1 MKKIT
6 NSALIPFLV
15 LLLSLILWSCEQGI
29 SAENAIPSL
38 EGSVISSE
46 KKEAQEAIIKE
57 YHQEC
62 ALNFPLFSQ
71 ERQKCLDAGLA
82 KDPSI
87 AYLWQQKAMPLF
99 KQRKYEAGMEFI
111 DKAVEYDPQRYLPY
125 RAFIKCIFAKTY
137 RAAITDFEAC
147 LERYGNSYVMDHTYK
162 FHIAL
167 SYLQLNDFE
176 KAESIFA
183 EDIKEQREEW
193 GEDGAHH
200 LDLFYYGISKYEQ
213 GKYEEAIAEF
223 NQALKL
229 YPDFAEVQYYKSF
242 SLMYLGREAEAMEL
256 YETAREN
263 GLAGNTINE
272 DNVIYERY
280 PYQLQ
285 WR

>member
-6 NSALIPFLV
+6 IPAIKSFSV
-15 LLLSLILWSCEQGI
+15 LLLSLILWSCEQGN
-29 SAENAIPSL
+29 SAESAIPSS
-38 EGSVISSE
+38 EASVVSPE
-46 KKEAQEAIIKE
+46 KKESQEAIIKE

-62 ALNFPLFSQ
+62 ALNFPLYSQ
-71 ERQKCLDAGLA
+71 ERQKCLDAGLE
-82 KDPSI
+82 KDPTI

-137 RAAITDFEAC
+137 RGAITDFEEC
-147 LERYGNSYVMDHTYK
+147 LDRYGNSYVMDHTYK

-167 SYLQLNDFE
+167 SYLQLNEFE

-183 EDIKEQREEW
+183 EDIQEQREEW

-213 GKYEEAIAEF
+213 GKYEEAIEEF
-223 NQALKL
+223 DQALKL

-242 SLMYLGREAEAMEL
+242 SLMNLGKEEEAMPLFES
-256 YETAREN
+256 ARKN

-272 DNVIYERY
+272 DNVIYEQY
-280 PYQLQ
+280 PYQLR